1 MCAPVEM
8 QAVIPYPGPLEDFA
22 FQVAAKGLARP
33 TVVVRFPGEPP
44 EVLKRYHTLC
54 ASVIEATSTSS
65 PMRGPLAHRAIRSL
79 GGLGFYRDGLS
90 LALSTRFSP
99 EFIRAILFDWFI
111 ANPVVATTYVY
122 TMTDTELRDVALDG
136 LTYFFCHQTT
146 PPGRPSLEERQRH
159 IMLWLQRALTT
170 ATMIKN
176 TAQQETSLTYI
187 FTYFQYDQ
195 SIEFLFENDCSE
207 AVYSVALPLLRILL
221 DTRDSKSEAP
231 NLASC
236 FPIGER
242 RDQLVMPLYEK
253 AFLKDDLETATAL
266 AQLFSKKHEKNTAL
280 YEICKRAVDKKDRW
294 AFNGA
299 FQNLD
304 DPKMHNLAKNLYKGQ
319 RETSVLQG

>member
-1 MCAPVEM
+1 
-8 QAVIPYPGPLEDFA
+8 
-22 FQVAAKGLARP
+22 
-33 TVVVRFPGEPP
+33 
-44 EVLKRYHTLC
+44 
-54 ASVIEATSTSS
+54 
-65 PMRGPLAHRAIRSL
+65 
-79 GGLGFYRDGLS
+79 
-90 LALSTRFSP
+90 
-99 EFIRAILFDWFI
+99 
-111 ANPVVATTYVY
+111 
-122 TMTDTELRDVALDG
+122 
-136 LTYFFCHQTT
+136 
-146 PPGRPSLEERQRH
+146 
-159 IMLWLQRALTT
+159 
-170 ATMIKN
+170 
-176 TAQQETSLTYI
+176 
-187 FTYFQYDQ
+187 
-195 SIEFLFENDCSE
+195 
-207 AVYSVALPLLRILL
+207 VYSVALPLLRILL